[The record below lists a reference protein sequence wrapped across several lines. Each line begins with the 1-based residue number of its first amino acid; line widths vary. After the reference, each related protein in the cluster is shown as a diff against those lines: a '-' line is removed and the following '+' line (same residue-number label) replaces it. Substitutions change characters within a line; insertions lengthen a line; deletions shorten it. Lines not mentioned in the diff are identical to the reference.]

1 MKASENGFQL
11 PPFPAFPC
19 ISRYVP
25 LGSVAEAIDRIC
37 RSIKSSDGISL
48 LVGPPGTGKSL
59 ICRILAD
66 QFASSHDVVVLGDT
80 SIEDKSAFYRHLLHH
95 LGVDL
100 GTIPQGDLHLALI
113 DAVYDKDS
121 ADGGLLIIVDEAQAL
136 SPDVLEAIR
145 MATNIMRDDQP
156 RVTAVVCGGVKLDDT
171 LTAPSLEPFTQRVST
186 RCYLHPMN
194 AGETKEYIRSAI
206 RGCDSNPDEIITDEA
221 LGAVHHACSGVPR
234 LINQIMTEAIDCAAD
249 HDQDHICEQVIDQAW
264 AQLQQLPSP
273 MVEEPKIKLD
283 ASPVEFGT
291 LSDPFSDSAS
301 DELAPRETAAKSAPI
316 TALESP
322 AELES
327 AAAPTPAC
335 HENDVCEPIAQSSAE
350 NTTHEQANVV
360 EQEQPEVVADVTLD
374 ATIHWADEP
383 EDQETLAIVPGSFR
397 DVPAPK
403 PLPVELFGE
412 FEIEE
417 SIPVGNGVITTPTT
431 NETPLDLESMIHS
444 EIVNLSE
451 IAAEAR
457 FGCGGTDLTEIQS
470 LTNHQPVVWLDDP
483 ADQPAVA
490 DLPAAVDQPAERDD
504 DIVLSSNNK
513 SDDSDLLVIEDEL
526 DIAPQPPLTR
536 VDHQEQTINVDYRS
550 MLSNMR
556 HSS

>member
-1 MKASENGFQL
+1 MKASENGYQL

-66 QFASSHDVVVLGDT
+66 QFASSHNVVVLGDT

-113 DAVYDKDS
+113 DAVYDKNS
-121 ADGGLLIIVDEAQAL
+121 AAGGLLIIVDEAQAL

-145 MATNIMRDDQP
+145 MATNIMRNDQP
-156 RVTAVVCGGVKLDDT
+156 RVTAVVCGGAKLDDT
-171 LTAPSLEPFTQRVST
+171 LTAPALEPFTQRVST

-206 RGCDSNPDEIITDEA
+206 RACDSNPDDIISEEA
-221 LGAVHHACSGVPR
+221 IGAVHHACSGVPR
-234 LINQIMTEAIDCAAD
+234 LINQIMTEAIDCAAEN
-249 HDQDHICEQVIDQAW
+249 DQDHICEKVIDLAW

-291 LSDPFSDSAS
+291 LSDSAA
-301 DELAPRETAAKSAPI
+301 DQVAAMQTDPIKSAPI
-316 TALESP
+316 P
-322 AELES
+322 AME
-327 AAAPTPAC
+327 AAVAEPQDCQATEEACQPA
-335 HENDVCEPIAQSSAE
+335 DQPVV
-350 NTTHEQANVV
+350 ANVSE
-360 EQEQPEVVADVTLD
+360 EQTQVIEAVQQETVADRTLD
-374 ATIHWADEP
+374 VTVQWADEP

-397 DVPAPK
+397 DIPAPK
-403 PLPVELFGE
+403 PLPAELFGE

-417 SIPVGNGVITTPTT
+417 SIPVGNGVVTTPTT

-444 EIVNLSE
+444 EIVSLSE
-451 IAAEAR
+451 IATEAR
-457 FGCGGTDLTEIQS
+457 FGCGGTDVTEMQS
-470 LTNHQPVVWLDDP
+470 ASNHHQPVVWFD
-483 ADQPAVA
+483 ACEDQPTEQQ
-490 DLPAAVDQPAERDD
+490 QPVED
-504 DIVLSSNNK
+504 DIVLSTNNK
-513 SDDSDLLVIEDEL
+513 SDDSDLLIIEDEVE
-526 DIAPQPPLTR
+526 IAPQPSLTR
-536 VDHQEQTINVDYRS
+536 VDNQEQTINVDFRS